1 MNINRIADIN
11 GNAYV
16 GTATVAEI
24 IDADLPAV
32 QTVRGPVWPL
42 SQTSQYIEDVV
53 AGHYTP
59 PLTIADDGEN
69 QVIVDGLQRRTALAA
84 GVRLTKIS
92 PDALVYVVVVETTDV
107 DTYFQRLNI
116 GIPVGKSLVVAAG
129 VPCKEA
135 VFAVA
140 EHPLFQN
147 MGMSALQ
154 KQRAAHADMA
164 IAALSI
170 VGGWTDVTSNSK
182 DAIKWLTDNTERITP
197 DVIARTGDILTAI
210 DTAAERYRAFVAAH
224 PKSKPQTVTARGL
237 LSDLRKKNIL
247 YTVIDAVN
255 QGMDATA
262 VLAALTFRDRLD
274 QGAAY
279 TETLKNG
286 KTRERRADW
295 TVGGGSSGSNADFVQ
310 RQIVLQSVVDGLA
323 PADTNNGLTYTPEA
337 AKVKAAKT
345 DEDLAGVLAGIVG

>member
-1 MNINRIADIN
+1 MNINKIADIN
-11 GNAYV
+11 GNAYI
-16 GTATVAEI
+16 GTVTVSDI

-42 SQTSQYIEDVV
+42 SQTSQYIDDVV

-59 PLTIADDGEN
+59 PLTIADDGES

-84 GVRLTKIS
+84 GVRLKRIN
-92 PDALVYVVVVETTDV
+92 PEMPVYVVVVETADV
-107 DTYFQRLNI
+107 DIYFQRLNI

-135 VFAVA
+135 VFSVA
-140 EHPLFQN
+140 EHPLFSN

-170 VGGWTDVTSNSK
+170 VGGWTDITSNSK
-182 DAIKWLTDNTERITP
+182 DAIKWLTDNAERITP
-197 DVIARTGDILTAI
+197 DVIARTTDLLSAI

-255 QGMDATA
+255 QGMDATT

-274 QGAAY
+274 MGATY

-310 RQIVLQSVVDGLA
+310 RQIVLQSVVDGLGA
-323 PADTNNGLTYTPEA
+323 ADVYNGLTYTPEA

-345 DEDLAGVLAGIVG
+345 DEDLAGILAGIVG

>member
-16 GTATVAEI
+16 GTATVAEV

-69 QVIVDGLQRRTALAA
+69 RVIVDGLQRRTALAA
-84 GVRLTKIS
+84 GVRLGKID
-92 PDALVYVVVVETTDV
+92 PAMLVYVVVVETTDV

-116 GIPVGKSLVVAAG
+116 GVPVGKSLVVAAG

-135 VFAVA
+135 VFSVA
-140 EHPLFQN
+140 EHPLFCN

>member
-11 GNAYV
+11 GNAYL
-16 GTATVAEI
+16 GTVTVADI

-42 SQTSQYIEDVV
+42 SQTSQYIEDVC
-53 AGHYTP
+53 AGNYTP

-69 QVIVDGLQRRTALAA
+69 KVIVDGLQRRTALAA
-84 GVRLTKIS
+84 GVRLKRID
-92 PDALVYVVVVETTDV
+92 PEMLVYVVVVETVQV

-135 VFAVA
+135 VFSVA
-140 EHPLFQN
+140 EHPLFSN

-164 IAALSI
+164 IAALCI
-170 VGGWTDVTSNSK
+170 VGGWADTTSNSK
-182 DAIKWLTDNTERITP
+182 DAIKWLTDNAERITP
-197 DVIARTGDILTAI
+197 DVIARTTDILSAI
-210 DTAAERYRAFVAAH
+210 DTAAERYRAFVSAH

-247 YTVIDAVN
+247 YTVMDAVN
-255 QGMDATA
+255 QGMDATM

-274 QGAAY
+274 MGATY

-310 RQIVLQSVVDGLA
+310 RQIVLQSVVDGLGA
-323 PADTNNGLTYTPEA
+323 ADIDNGLTYQAEA
-337 AKVKAAKT
+337 AKVKPAKA
-345 DEDLAGVLAGIVG
+345 DDDLAGILAGIVG

>member
-1 MNINRIADIN
+1 MNINKIASIN
-11 GNAYV
+11 GNAYL
-16 GTATVAEI
+16 GTVTVADI

-32 QTVRGPVWPL
+32 QTIRGPVWPL
-42 SQTSQYIEDVV
+42 AQTSQFIDDV
-53 AGHYTP
+53 ANGHYTP

-69 QVIVDGLQRRTALAA
+69 KVIVDGLQRRTALAA
-84 GVRLTKIS
+84 GVRLGKIS
-92 PDALVYVVVVETTDV
+92 PDMPVYVVVVETV
-107 DTYFQRLNI
+107 QIDTYFQRLNI

-129 VPCKEA
+129 VPCKDA
-135 VFAVA
+135 VFSVA

-154 KQRAAHADMA
+154 KQRAAHADMT

-182 DAIKWLTDNTERITP
+182 DSIKWLTDNTERITP
-197 DVIARTGDILTAI
+197 DVIAKTTDILSTI
-210 DTAAERYRAFVAAH
+210 DTAAERYRAFVSAH

-255 QGMDATA
+255 QGMDAVL

-274 QGAAY
+274 MGATY

-323 PADTNNGLTYTPEA
+323 PADVDNGLTYTPEA
-337 AKVKAAKT
+337 AKVKTTKT

>member
-1 MNINRIADIN
+1 MNINKIADIN

-16 GTATVAEI
+16 GTATVADV

-69 QVIVDGLQRRTALAA
+69 KVIVDGLQRRTALAA
-84 GVRLTKIS
+84 GVRLTKIN
-92 PDALVYVVVVETTDV
+92 PEMLVFVVVIQTADV
-107 DTYFQRLNI
+107 DTYFQRLNV
-116 GIPVGKSLVVAAG
+116 GVPVGKSLVVAAG
-129 VPCKEA
+129 VPCKAA
-135 VFAVA
+135 VFGIA
-140 EHPLFQN
+140 EHPFFQN

-170 VGGWTDVTSNSK
+170 VAGWTDVTSNSK
-182 DAIKWLTDNTERITP
+182 DATKWLSDNAERITP
-197 DVIARTGDILTAI
+197 DVVDRTSDILTAI
-210 DTAAERYRAFVAAH
+210 DTAAERYRAFVTAH

-255 QGMDATA
+255 QGMDATS

-274 QGAAY
+274 GGAVY

-323 PADTNNGLTYTPEA
+323 PADFNNGLTYTPEA
-337 AKVKAAKT
+337 AKVKAAKV
-345 DEDLAGVLAGIVG
+345 DDDLAGVLAGIVG

>member
-1 MNINRIADIN
+1 MNINKIAEIN
-11 GNAYV
+11 GNAYI
-16 GTATVAEI
+16 GTVTVAEV

-69 QVIVDGLQRRTALAA
+69 KVIVDGLQRRTALAA
-84 GVRLTKIS
+84 GVRLKRID
-92 PDALVYVVVVETTDV
+92 PEMLVYVVVVETVQV

-116 GIPVGKSLVVAAG
+116 GVPVGKSLVVAAG
-129 VPCKEA
+129 VPCKAA
-135 VFAVA
+135 VFEVA
-140 EHPLFQN
+140 EHPLFVN

-170 VGGWTDVTSNSK
+170 VGGWSEVTSNSK

-197 DVIARTGDILTAI
+197 DVISRTTDILSAI

-224 PKSKPQTVTARGL
+224 PKAKPQTVTARGL

-274 QGAAY
+274 QGATY

-323 PADTNNGLTYTPEA
+323 PADVDNGLTYTPEA

-345 DEDLAGVLAGIVG
+345 DEDLAGILAGIVG

>member
-1 MNINRIADIN
+1 MYINKIAEIN

-16 GTATVAEI
+16 GTVSVAEI

-32 QTVRGPVWPL
+32 QTVRGTVWPL
-42 SQTSQYIEDVV
+42 SQTSQYIDDVA
-53 AGHYTP
+53 AGRYTP
-59 PLTIADDGEN
+59 PLTLADDGETA
-69 QVIVDGLQRRTALAA
+69 VVVDGLQRRTALAA
-84 GVRLTKIS
+84 GVRLGRIA
-92 PDALVYVVVVETTDV
+92 PDALVYVVVIETDDI

-116 GIPVGKSLVVAAG
+116 GVPVGNSLVVAAG
-129 VPCKEA
+129 VPCKAA
-135 VFAVA
+135 VFDIA
-140 EHPLFQN
+140 EHAFFQN

-170 VGGWTDVTSNSK
+170 VAGWTDVTSNSK
-182 DAIKWLTDNTERITP
+182 DATKWLSDNAERITA
-197 DVIARTGDILTAI
+197 DVVNRTNDLLNAV
-210 DTAAERYRAFVAAH
+210 DTAVERYRAFVAAH

-247 YTVIDAVN
+247 YTVVDAVN
-255 QGMDATA
+255 QGMDPTM

-274 QGAAY
+274 QGASY

-323 PADTNNGLTYTPEA
+323 PTANNKGLTYTPEA
-337 AKVKAAKT
+337 EKVKTTKT
-345 DEDLAGVLAGIVG
+345 DDDLAGVLAGIVG

>member
-1 MNINRIADIN
+1 MNINRIAGIN
-11 GNAYV
+11 GGAYIGMV
-16 GTATVAEI
+16 TVAEI

-42 SQTSQYIEDVV
+42 SQTSQYIEDVC

-84 GVRLTKIS
+84 GVRLKRIS
-92 PDALVYVVVVETTDV
+92 PDMPVYVVVVETTDV
-107 DTYFQRLNI
+107 DVYFQRLNI

-129 VPCKEA
+129 VPCKDA
-135 VFAVA
+135 VFQIA
-140 EHPLFQN
+140 EHVFFSN

-182 DAIKWLTDNTERITP
+182 DAIKWLTDNAERITP
-197 DVIARTGDILTAI
+197 DVIRQTTKILSAI
-210 DTAAERYRAFVAAH
+210 DTAAERYRSFVRDH

-255 QGMDATA
+255 QGIDAVL

-274 QGAAY
+274 KGATY

-310 RQIVLQSVVDGLA
+310 RQIVLQSVVDSLGA
-323 PADTNNGLTYTPEA
+323 VDVDNGLTYQAEA
-337 AKVKAAKT
+337 AKPKVVPAN
-345 DEDLAGVLAGIVG
+345 DDLAGVLAGIVG

>member
-1 MNINRIADIN
+1 MNINRIAEIN
-11 GNAYV
+11 GNAYI
-16 GTATVAEI
+16 GTVTVADI

-42 SQTSQYIEDVV
+42 AQTSQYIDDVV

-69 QVIVDGLQRRTALAA
+69 RVIVDGLQRRTALAA
-84 GVRLTKIS
+84 GVRLKRIS
-92 PDALVYVVVVETTDV
+92 PDMLVHVVVVETADV

-135 VFAVA
+135 VFRVA
-140 EHPLFQN
+140 EHQLFAN

-164 IAALSI
+164 IAALCI
-170 VGGWTDVTSNSK
+170 VGGWTDTTSNSK
-182 DAIKWLTDNTERITP
+182 DAIKWLSDNAEHITP
-197 DVIARTGDILTAI
+197 DVIDRTIDILYAI

-247 YTVIDAVN
+247 YTVIDAAN
-255 QGMDATA
+255 QGMDAVL

-274 QGAAY
+274 QGATF

-310 RQIVLQSVVDGLA
+310 RQIVLQSVVDGLTA
-323 PADTNNGLTYTPEA
+323 TDIDNGLTYQAEA
-337 AKVKAAKT
+337 AKPKAVKA
-345 DEDLAGVLAGIVG
+345 DDDLAGVLAGIVG

>member
-1 MNINRIADIN
+1 MNINKIADIN
-11 GNAYV
+11 GNAYM
-16 GTATVAEI
+16 GTATVADI

-69 QVIVDGLQRRTALAA
+69 RVIVDGLQRRTALAA
-84 GVRLTKIS
+84 GVRLGKIS
-92 PDALVYVVVVETTDV
+92 PDMLVYVVVVETTDV

-129 VPCKEA
+129 VPCKAA
-135 VFAVA
+135 VFEIA
-140 EHPLFQN
+140 EHAFFSN

-154 KQRAAHADMA
+154 KQRAAHADIA

-170 VGGWTDVTSNSK
+170 VAGWTDVTSTSK
-182 DAIKWLTDNTERITP
+182 DATKWLSDNAERITP
-197 DVIARTGDILTAI
+197 DVIGRTNDLLTAI
-210 DTAAERYRAFVAAH
+210 DTAADRYRAFVAAH
-224 PKSKPQTVTARGL
+224 PKAKPQTVTARGL

-255 QGMDATA
+255 QGMDATS

-274 QGAAY
+274 GGAVY

-323 PADTNNGLTYTPEA
+323 PADINNGLTYTPEA

>member
-11 GNAYV
+11 GNAYL
-16 GTATVAEI
+16 GTVTVADI

-42 SQTSQYIEDVV
+42 SQTSQYIDDVV
-53 AGHYTP
+53 NGHYTP

-69 QVIVDGLQRRTALAA
+69 RVIVDGLQRRTALAA
-84 GVRLTKIS
+84 GVRLKRID
-92 PDALVYVVVVETTDV
+92 PEMLVYVVVVETVQV
-107 DTYFQRLNI
+107 DIYFQRLNI

-135 VFAVA
+135 VFSVA
-140 EHPLFQN
+140 GHPLFSN

-197 DVIARTGDILTAI
+197 DVIARTSDILTAI
-210 DTAAERYRAFVAAH
+210 DTAAERYRAFVTAH

-247 YTVIDAVN
+247 YTVMDAVN
-255 QGMDATA
+255 QGMDATM

-274 QGAAY
+274 MGATY

-310 RQIVLQSVVDGLA
+310 RQIVLQSVVDGLGA
-323 PADTNNGLTYTPEA
+323 ADIDNGLTYQAEA
-337 AKVKAAKT
+337 AKPKATKT
-345 DEDLAGVLAGIVG
+345 DDDLAGILAGIVG

>member
-1 MNINRIADIN
+1 MNINRIAGIN
-11 GNAYV
+11 GGAYIGMV
-16 GTATVAEI
+16 TVADI

-42 SQTSQYIEDVV
+42 SQTSQYIDDVV
-53 AGHYTP
+53 NGHYTP

-69 QVIVDGLQRRTALAA
+69 RVIVDGLQRRTALAA
-84 GVRLTKIS
+84 GVRLGKIS
-92 PDALVYVVVVETTDV
+92 PDVPVYVVVVETV
-107 DTYFQRLNI
+107 QIDTYFQRLNI

-129 VPCKEA
+129 VPCKDA
-135 VFAVA
+135 VFEVA
-140 EHPLFQN
+140 DHQLFAN

-170 VGGWTDVTSNSK
+170 VGGWSDVTSNSK
-182 DAIKWLTDNTERITP
+182 DAIKWLTDNVERITP
-197 DVIARTGDILTAI
+197 EVIARTIDILYAI
-210 DTAAERYRAFVAAH
+210 DKAAERYRAFVADH

-247 YTVIDAVN
+247 YTVMDAVN
-255 QGMDATA
+255 QGMDASH

-274 QGAAY
+274 QGATY

-310 RQIVLQSVVDGLA
+310 RQIVLQSVVDGLNST
-323 PADTNNGLTYTPEA
+323 DIDNGLTYQAET
-337 AKVKAAKT
+337 AKEKVVKA
-345 DEDLAGVLAGIVG
+345 DDGLADVLAGIVG